1 MDITSKSL
9 ALSVQQIISE
19 FLHQLSFLNENIR
32 NNLIFF
38 NFCSNYKTFR
48 FSNNVSKLQHTPLNR
63 PGIYIKGVTE
73 GINRTSEVKP
83 GDCVVAINGTSV
95 SGLTYNR

>member
-1 MDITSKSL
+1 MKP
-9 ALSVQQIISE
+9 
-19 FLHQLSFLNENIR
+19 NETV
-32 NNLIFF
+32 LIFF
-38 NFCSNYKTFR
+38 YFCSNYKTFG
-48 FSNNVSKLQHTPLNR
+48 NNVFKLQHTPLNR